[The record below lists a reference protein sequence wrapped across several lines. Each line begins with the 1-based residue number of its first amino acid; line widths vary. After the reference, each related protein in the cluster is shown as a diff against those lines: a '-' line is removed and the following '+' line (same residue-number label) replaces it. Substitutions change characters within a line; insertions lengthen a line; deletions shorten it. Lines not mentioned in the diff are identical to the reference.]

1 MVLSAAGL
9 IFALMSGV
17 GYYLAREMLL
27 KNAEENA
34 RNQAQA
40 LVQKIESKLAPIPR
54 VPRSLAYELADGRL
68 DEAGYFAP
76 PAPGPGRQ
84 R

>member
-1 MVLSAAGL
+1 MRRGIALRLSIMVLSAAGL

-40 LVQKIESKLAPIPR
+40 LVQKNRVQAGAHSARAPEPGLR
-54 VPRSLAYELADGRL
+54 AGR
-68 DEAGYFAP
+68 G
-76 PAPGPGRQ
+76 PA
-84 R
+84 